1 MENENNMNLNP
12 AEEASMNQDYQASFL
27 PHVHNIGQFTMIVG
41 VLLSLLPMLVMYFIL
56 GWNDIPLSTYLALV
70 AYIIP
75 LLGIRQFTEHLRFY
89 PMLGSAST
97 YMGYLS
103 GNTTGV
109 RIPVANSCASEFDAD
124 VLSPRGQIVAI
135 IGVAISVVS
144 NIVVLL
150 ITVAFGD
157 VLLNIV
163 PKYVID
169 ALGYISIV
177 IFGYLLILNIKT
189 AGKGS
194 ILKGAVTSW
203 PMYIVAVAGWIF
215 FKKVLNS
222 KLYILWVML
231 VAMAVC
237 IVMELVKDKKEAA

>member
-1 MENENNMNLNP
+1 MENNTNVNP
-12 AEEASMNQDYQASFL
+12 AEAGLEQDYRASFL
-27 PHVHNIGQFTMIVG
+27 PQVHNIGQFTLVVG
-41 VLLSLLPMLVMYFIL
+41 VLLALLPTLYMYFVR
-56 GWNDIPLSTYLALV
+56 GWNEIPLSTYIALV

-89 PMLGSAST
+89 PMMGSAST

-103 GNTTGV
+103 GNVTGV

-124 VLSPRGQIVAI
+124 VLSARGQIVAI

-144 NIVVLL
+144 NIIVLL

-157 VLLNIV
+157 VVLSIV
-163 PKYVID
+163 PKVVIS
-169 ALGYISIV
+169 ALGYITIV
-177 IFGYLLILNIKT
+177 IFGYLLVLNIRT

-194 ILKGAVTSW
+194 MLKGALESW
-203 PMYIVAVAGWIF
+203 PMYIVGVAGWVL

-222 KLYILWVML
+222 SLYVLWIML
-231 VAMAVC
+231 LAVAVC
-237 IVMELVKDKKEAA
+237 IIMELVKDKKEAA